1 MRMMIFF
8 DLPTGT
14 KAERKAA
21 HDFRE
26 FLLKDGYY
34 MVQYSVYARIC
45 NGYDAVKKHTK
56 RVQQVVPPEGSVRL
70 LTITEK
76 QYEAMTVIL
85 GDLKDA
91 EAPIDAVDRKSVV

>member
-34 MVQYSVYARIC
+34 I
-45 NGYDAVKKHTK
+45 AVFGLCTHL
-56 RVQQVVPPEGSVRL
+56 QRL
-70 LTITEK
+70 
-76 QYEAMTVIL
+76 
-85 GDLKDA
+85 
-91 EAPIDAVDRKSVV
+91 RCR